1 MTLADTLAQLVDTHG
16 THQVLTTLADI
27 APDTHGTD
35 QLAQLMCLVD
45 TDGLRRLNALLDR
58 QISHLIARYVHHE
71 PPLAALAAL
80 AAAIDRA
87 VDDTR
92 RTSPRAALDR
102 LRSCDEVTLAR
113 RLTKDTR

>member
-1 MTLADTLAQLVDTHG
+1 MTLADTLTELVTEHG
-16 THQVLTTLADI
+16 PHHILNTLARI

-45 TDGLRRLNALLDR
+45 NDGLRRLNAHLDR
-58 QISHLIARYVHHE
+58 QISQLIARYVHHE

-80 AAAIDRA
+80 VAAIDRA
-87 VDDTR
+87 ADDTR

-102 LRSCDEVTLAR
+102 LRSCDELTLAR
-113 RLTKDTR
+113 RLTKDT